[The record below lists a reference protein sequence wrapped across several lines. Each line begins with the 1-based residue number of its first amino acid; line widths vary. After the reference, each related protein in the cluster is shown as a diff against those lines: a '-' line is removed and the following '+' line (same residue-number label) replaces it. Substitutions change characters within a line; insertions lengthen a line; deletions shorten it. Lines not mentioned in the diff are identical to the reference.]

1 MTDLNLSEK
10 IGLAVDTFLEAKK
23 LDPVDKKALKK
34 DFDDRD
40 DKDIDNDG
48 DVDDSDEYLHNRR
61 KAVSKAVKKEDQKQF
76 IYAAKKAKE
85 AGEDEFEFAGEK
97 YKVKEALDEVIK
109 EALDEVNMG
118 PFTRGAINGAM
129 EKAGIKGPQAKAFI
143 NALRN
148 SK

>member
-1 MTDLNLSEK
+1 MTDLDLSEK
-10 IGLAVDTFLEAKK
+10 IRLAVDTFLEAKK

-97 YKVKEALDEVIK
+97 YKVKEALDEV
-109 EALDEVNMG
+109 NMG